1 MTQPPAKTHVPRMP
15 LIDTVPIPGGGE
27 LRLFRDGAHYTI
39 KLADGSDLMSTRQHG
54 SEEALAQLACSRI
67 ASHTRARVLVGG
79 LGLGYT
85 LAAALR
91 EVREDAE
98 VVVAELVPGVVKW
111 NREWLGEFAGH
122 PLRDARTRV
131 HEGDVIAQIKG
142 AKEAW
147 DAILL
152 DVDNGPDGLS
162 RESNSWLYGAAGLAA
177 ARQSLRVGGILAV
190 WSAHPDPAFTKR
202 LERAEF
208 SVEEMPVRALGKRG
222 MKHRIWLATR
232 P

>member
-1 MTQPPAKTHVPRMP
+1 MNDFPVKTHAPRMP
-15 LIDTVPIPGGGE
+15 LVDTAPIPGGGE

-39 KLADGSDLMSTRQHG
+39 KLADGGDLMSTRQHG
-54 SEEALAQLACSRI
+54 SEELLAQFACSRV
-67 ASHTRARVLVGG
+67 AAHAKARVLVGG

-85 LAAALR
+85 LAAALS
-91 EVREDAE
+91 EMREDAE
-98 VVVAELVPGVVKW
+98 IAVAELVPGVVKW

-122 PLRDARTRV
+122 PLRDVRTRV

-142 AKEAW
+142 QKQAW

-162 RESNSWLYGAAGLAA
+162 RASNSWLYGGAGLAS
-177 ARQSLRVGGILAV
+177 ARQSLRVGGVLAV
-190 WSAHPDPAFTKR
+190 WSAHSDPAFTKR

-208 SVEEMPVRALGKRG
+208 KVEEMPSRALGKRG
-222 MKHRIWLATR
+222 MKHRIWLATKT
-232 P
+232 